1 MCGIIGMIG
10 TAGKKDAAALIL
22 DGMET
27 MKNRGKDG
35 AGIASGKDGEP
46 VYADT
51 VKDLLKKGKIAE
63 ESSDAIGHLLH
74 SMISRVKQPIKRKGI
89 LSVNC
94 EIYNWRKLRIIHKIE
109 AENDAELL
117 FELLERIPDDELADG
132 IPKLRNELDGVYSF
146 VYQRGETTIIA
157 RDILG
162 VKPLWYT
169 IDDED
174 GDPSLAFASEK
185 KALHAMGLT
194 DAEELNPRHIIIHT
208 KNSNK
213 GKAAIRTIRQ
223 PFFELDESNDTT
235 ENTTDDRKAIEKKTE
250 KHLLQAIQKRLPDP
264 GQKLG
269 ILFSGGIDST
279 ILAHICKHLGR
290 EFVCYTAALEED
302 GMGEAQDL
310 AAAQKAAEEL
320 GFDLKVKKLDLAATR
335 KYLEKII
342 PLIEDT
348 NVVKAGVALTLYAA
362 CERAKEDGVTVILSG
377 LGSEEIFAGYE
388 RHKKSHD
395 INKECLAGLRKIYE
409 RDLYRDDVLSMDN
422 NIEMR
427 LPFLDRDLVE
437 HALTIP
443 ASLKLNDNENKII
456 LRDIARKQGVPEA
469 FAARKKKAAQY
480 GSKFDRA
487 LQRLAKKEGFKTKS
501 AFLRQFYQPPNV
513 RLGVLWSGGKDSAF
527 AAWTMMKQNYEIG
540 CLISLKSKND
550 DSYMFHTPNIDLVEL
565 HAQAMNKSII
575 IQETAGEKEKEL
587 NDLKEAIR
595 RARDE
600 HGIQGIVTGALYS
613 NYQRE
618 RIEKICDELEMKI
631 FSPLWHIDQ
640 EKEMRQLIDEGFSII
655 FSSVA
660 AEGLDKGWL

>member
-74 SMISRVKQPIKRKGI
+74 SMISSVKQPIKRKGI

-213 GKAAIRTIRQ
+213 GEAAIRTIRQ

-348 NVVKAGVALTLYAA
+348 NGVKAGVALTLYAA

-575 IQETAGEKEKEL
+575 IQETAGEKEK
-587 NDLKEAIR
+587 
-595 RARDE
+595 
-600 HGIQGIVTGALYS
+600 
-613 NYQRE
+613 
-618 RIEKICDELEMKI
+618 
-631 FSPLWHIDQ
+631 
-640 EKEMRQLIDEGFSII
+640 
-655 FSSVA
+655 
-660 AEGLDKGWL
+660 